1 MAQIVQRALS
11 IACPSFLS
19 KTFISKQANLRT
31 DQRANGAAMGR
42 TSQPTYLP
50 MGTLLDTACSEL
62 QRFYVKNTELTL
74 FASADFAN
82 G

>member
-1 MAQIVQRALS
+1 MAQIVLRALS
-11 IACPSFLS
+11 IACPLFSS
-19 KTFISKQANLRT
+19 KTSIFNQASLQT
-31 DQRANGAAMGR
+31 DQLANGVATGR
-42 TSQPTYLP
+42 MSQPTYLP